1 MAPPAASQHEP
12 PQQAPANDHERAELM
27 ERNAQVERELQQ
39 IKDRL
44 LLTESQLDEERHA
57 RNEREE
63 RVRKAISP
71 CSLSPAPLQG
81 IKMWICVQE
90 HDRELKQFEKK
101 QRELERIREEDE
113 RRHEVLHPPNIKQ
126 PPLPHTSLCGLSRS
140 GADASRGGVVPAA
153 AARDGGE
160 VRGEGRTAGGYSS
173 QAE

>member
-1 MAPPAASQHEP
+1 
-12 PQQAPANDHERAELM
+12 M

-63 RVRKAISP
+63 RVRKAIFP
-71 CSLSPAPLQG
+71 CSISRNQVLFVCL
-81 IKMWICVQE
+81 QE

-113 RRHEVLHPPNIKQ
+113 RRHEVLHPPNFKQ
-126 PPLPHTSLCGLSRS
+126 SSLP
-140 GADASRGGVVPAA
+140 
-153 AARDGGE
+153 
-160 VRGEGRTAGGYSS
+160 
-173 QAE
+173 